1 MCIGIAIVGIVPED
15 GSPIQFFGREGNSS
29 HDTLL
34 SDCIPIELHNRSF
47 KIEYLFPNQIRL
59 DAPDDECR
67 TQVVDFGIAE
77 IQFGVAV
84 LNPEIFSLVCNWLRE
99 HPLKHDLKTMQGA
112 DLRRADLR
120 GADLSGADLIE
131 ANLRGADLS
140 GADLRRANLSGAN
153 LRRANLSGA
162 NLIEANLR
170 RANLIEA
177 DLRRANLYGA
187 DKQYAKERGAIVE

>member
-120 GADLSGADLIE
+120 GADLIEANLIE
-131 ANLRGADLS
+131 ANLIEADLR

-153 LRRANLSGA
+153 LIEAD
-162 NLIEANLR
+162 LIEANLR